1 MRLFLLE
8 SEKQYCNF
16 FTCRTNQSPPESA
29 SSASAGTDEDWL
41 TGTEYRMTGNKV
53 IGSLNYLL

>member
-16 FTCRTNQSPPESA
+16 FACRANPSAPESA
-29 SSASAGTDEDWL
+29 SSASVGTDDDWL
-41 TGTEYRMTGNKV
+41 TGTKGQAIKK
-53 IGSLNYLL
+53 